1 MALFSATSSSI
12 VSPLKGIGRTHWTA
26 KWRSWHRDHYSIQ
39 GINGSDCFTTKST
52 GYRRASLGRGPQGM
66 MWEHFHWC
74 RRFSRGR
81 HEFWRYMSFG
91 YKPSTSIM
99 SDLWQRILPLPL
111 PPASVLSTIRGRQQ
125 HRLHGVVVR
134 TAEVKRETITSHATQ
149 KDSLGKFLSLSL
161 TCLVGRRRERN
172 TGRKHVHF
180 SLLLGI
186 RL

>member
-26 KWRSWHRDHYSIQ
+26 KWSSWHRDHYSIQ

-81 HEFWRYMSFG
+81 HEFWRYISFG

-99 SDLWQRILPLPL
+99 SDFWQRIPPP
-111 PPASVLSTIRGRQQ
+111 PPAPSLSSLDYTRETTTLR
-125 HRLHGVVVR
+125 GVVVR

-149 KDSLGKFLSLSL
+149 RDSLGKFLSLSL
-161 TCLVGRRRERN
+161 TRLVGRRRERN
-172 TGRKHVHF
+172 TGRKHIPIFH
-180 SLLLGI
+180 SS
-186 RL
+186 